1 MSAWQHDLDLLAALD
16 AGVPLKVVARSS
28 VDQEAV
34 MAKSTIVGS
43 PLLSSALA
51 GAAALALFSAP
62 FAIGEAAAKVGVTSA
77 TDGDPLG
84 KPPAEAERHHQRQ

>member
-51 GAAALALFSAP
+51 GAAALALFSGSVRN
-62 FAIGEAAAKVGVTSA
+62 IVCERSVGNLKQETHDAYQARTS
-77 TDGDPLG
+77 
-84 KPPAEAERHHQRQ
+84 